1 MRITKALIT
10 AANPNQRALPL
21 QTLIDQNGEPKSVL
35 AVLVT
40 HVLSAGVDDVAVV
53 ICPEDEAP
61 YRAVLG
67 DLARNV
73 TFIPQSE
80 PLGYADA
87 ILRARSFTGRDP
99 FLHLVGD
106 HIYVSRSHQNCAR
119 RLIDVAQ
126 ALSAPISAV
135 QLTRE
140 TLLRNFGAVGGRRA
154 PERPG
159 LYRVDVV
166 LEKPTPTQAE
176 QSLLVAGLRAG
187 HYLCFFGMHALTPEV
202 MDILDAQQ
210 RSPGDRRP
218 TLSSALAELSRRS
231 DYFALEDPDARYDLG
246 DRYGLFA
253 AQFALA
259 LAGRDR
265 SLILARVLDLVAQYE
280 PAADREAAGV
290 TA

>member
-10 AANPNQRALPL
+10 AANPTQRALPL
-21 QTLIDQNGEPKSVL
+21 QTLIDQNGEPKSVF
-35 AVLVT
+35 AILVA
-40 HVLSAGVDDVAVV
+40 HVLSAGLDDVGIV
-53 ICPEDEAP
+53 IGPEDEQP
-61 YRAVLG
+61 YRAALG

-73 TFIPQSE
+73 TFIPQPE

-87 ILRARSFTGRDP
+87 ILRAQPFTAREP

-119 RLIDVAQ
+119 RLIEVAQ
-126 ALSAPISAV
+126 ALGAPVSAV

-140 TLLRNFGAVGGRRA
+140 TLLRNFGAVGGRRV

-166 LEKPTPTQAE
+166 LEKPTPTKAE
-176 QSLLVAGLRAG
+176 QSLLVPGIRAG
-187 HYLCFFGMHALTPEV
+187 HYLCFFGMHVLTPEV
-202 MDILDAQQ
+202 MDVLDAQQ

-218 TLSSALAELSRRS
+218 TLSSALAEISRRS

-246 DRYGLFA
+246 DPYGLFT
-253 AQFALA
+253 AQLALA

-265 SLILARVLDLVAQYE
+265 SRILARVLDLVAQYE
-280 PAADREAAGV
+280 PAADQERAGV
-290 TA
+290 GA

>member
-1 MRITKALIT
+1 MRIAKALIT

-35 AVLVT
+35 AILVT
-40 HVLSAGVDDVAVV
+40 HVLSAGIDDIAIVT
-53 ICPEDEAP
+53 CPGDELS

-87 ILRARSFTGRDP
+87 ILRAQSFTAREP

-106 HIYVSRSHQNCAR
+106 HIYVSRSQENCAR
-119 RLIDVAQ
+119 RLVGVAE
-126 ALSAPISAV
+126 ALAATVSAV

-140 TLLRNFGAVGGRRA
+140 TLLRNFGAIGGRRTQ
-154 PERPG
+154 ERPG

-176 QSLLVAGLRAG
+176 QSLLVPGLRAG
-187 HYLCFFGMHALTPEV
+187 HYLCFFGMHVLTPEV
-202 MDILDAQQ
+202 MDILETQQ

-218 TLSSALAELSRRS
+218 TLSSALAELCRRS

-246 DRYGLFA
+246 DPYGTFA
-253 AQFALA
+253 AQLALA

-265 SLILARVLDLVAQYE
+265 SRILARVLDLVAQYE
-280 PAADREAAGV
+280 PAAPREDAGV
-290 TA
+290 SA